1 MKKTYVTTMPD
12 HIGAF
17 LRASRCFS
25 ALNINITRVSYN
37 KAVDQNTLFIDAEG
51 TPEQLAKADRELTEI
66 GYLRGISSD
75 KSVILLEFR
84 LPDHPGSVTD
94 VLEIINEFHFNISY
108 ISSQENGSDYQLFKM
123 GLFVEDASK
132 ISEFIAKAEK
142 ICDVR
147 PIDYNRADKVFDNSI
162 FYNTFVTSLA
172 QSMDVSEADKQE
184 LLVNANL
191 AMQTLDEQGLSPY
204 RTFDSIS
211 RFTEMLSEYRGEAFN
226 PRISEYTLSEKVSL
240 TLIEPPCG
248 SNTAI
253 LKTEDEFL
261 FIDGGY
267 ACYEKEMMPI
277 IERVLPDFYT
287 KKRRMLLTHADVDHC
302 GLVEYFDEII
312 LSEKS
317 AECLRLEYGDMDGF
331 REQNDLHKPYVRICK
346 LLTAYKTPDPHKF
359 TVPWKNDEKQSDAL
373 KQIGTFDFADMH
385 FEVYEGKGG
394 HLAGEIVLIDYDHN
408 VAFTGDIYVNLKGM
422 TPEQAK
428 YNRYA
433 PILMTSVDTE
443 KDLCTAERRAV
454 LQRLGAGSWQIF
466 GGHGGR
472 KLHELVLK

>member
-1 MKKTYVTTMPD
+1 
-12 HIGAF
+12 
-17 LRASRCFS
+17 
-25 ALNINITRVSYN
+25 
-37 KAVDQNTLFIDAEG
+37 
-51 TPEQLAKADRELTEI
+51 
-66 GYLRGISSD
+66 
-75 KSVILLEFR
+75 
-84 LPDHPGSVTD
+84 
-94 VLEIINEFHFNISY
+94 
-108 ISSQENGSDYQLFKM
+108 
-123 GLFVEDASK
+123 
-132 ISEFIAKAEK
+132 
-142 ICDVR
+142 
-147 PIDYNRADKVFDNSI
+147 
-162 FYNTFVTSLA
+162 
-172 QSMDVSEADKQE
+172 
-184 LLVNANL
+184 
-191 AMQTLDEQGLSPY
+191 
-204 RTFDSIS
+204 
-211 RFTEMLSEYRGEAFN
+211 
-226 PRISEYTLSEKVSL
+226 
-240 TLIEPPCG
+240 
-248 SNTAI
+248 
-253 LKTEDEFL
+253 
-261 FIDGGY
+261 
-267 ACYEKEMMPI
+267 
-277 IERVLPDFYT
+277 
-287 KKRRMLLTHADVDHC
+287 MLLTHADVDHC

-346 LLTAYKTPDPHKF
+346 LLTAYKTPDPQKF
-359 TVPWKNDEKQSDAL
+359 TVPWKSEEKQSDAL